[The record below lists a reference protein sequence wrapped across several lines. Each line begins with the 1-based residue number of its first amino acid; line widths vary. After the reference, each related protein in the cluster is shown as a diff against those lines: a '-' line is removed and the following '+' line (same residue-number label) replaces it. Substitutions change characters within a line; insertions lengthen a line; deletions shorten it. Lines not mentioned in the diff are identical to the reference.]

1 MSGLPSRV
9 DQRENVGNGSRI
21 IIDYP
26 GRLAGL
32 SLLSACPLRATSSD
46 SEPLV
51 AGRKAGKREAAEVA
65 LLFVRR
71 ELWSGKAALSVWQRI
86 DVRSYFWSHT
96 QSLGARSVAPP
107 LQGSP

>member
-1 MSGLPSRV
+1 V
-9 DQRENVGNGSRI
+9 DQLENVGNGSRI
-21 IIDYP
+21 IVDYP

-65 LLFVRR
+65 LLVVRR
-71 ELWSGKAALSVWQRI
+71 ELWSGKPLCDFYVILLTEDLAVHCRGWRKVDPITCLS
-86 DVRSYFWSHT
+86 
-96 QSLGARSVAPP
+96 
-107 LQGSP
+107 